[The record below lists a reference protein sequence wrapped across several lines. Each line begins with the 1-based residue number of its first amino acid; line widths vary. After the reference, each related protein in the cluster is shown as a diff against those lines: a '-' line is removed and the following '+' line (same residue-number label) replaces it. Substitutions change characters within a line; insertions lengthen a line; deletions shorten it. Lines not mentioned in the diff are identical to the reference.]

1 MRTERYLPS
10 TSLTGTEL
18 TLEEADS
25 WENGEDL
32 TLADYAGQYI
42 ESYLGSWFGINNSG
56 YQASVNLMTN
66 LSNGKL
72 GSLDDILS
80 YKGTASGDGGC
91 GCFFRK
97 GRRRRILIR

>member
-1 MRTERYLPS
+1 MSRSAGLRTGKVFAFNF
-10 TSLTGTEL
+10 LTGTEL

-56 YQASVNLMTN
+56 YQASVNLDE
-66 LSNGKL
+66 LKQ
-72 GSLDDILS
+72 
-80 YKGTASGDGGC
+80 
-91 GCFFRK
+91 RK
-97 GRRRRILIR
+97 TWKS